1 MYIVYS
7 LTNLL
12 FESVALV
19 VASEFVAVGFRADD
33 VLLLSLAGAGQ
44 LDPLL
49 ALGLRP
55 ALARMAGKETP
66 GD

>member
-1 MYIVYS
+1 LIALLL

-19 VASEFVAVGFRADD
+19 AAGEFVAVGLRADD

-55 ALARMAGKETP
+55 ALARMARQETP